1 MAVLLAVLLKTD
13 TAAAMSVF
21 LTLRRNSSRTEAIR
35 AAAQHLPARDQEIC
49 IATLKAMQSVEAERN
64 ALVHG
69 MFGVAEELPD
79 MVLWAEVK
87 DISSTFVKYVFF
99 PDSADNDKMSGY
111 LDNVFCYRES
121 DLLQIEDQIKQAPVV
136 LTAAIR
142 YIRSTYGWP
151 DSHLGLEEQ
160 YAQLCNFAP
169 IQEAL
174 RALRTRAQ

>member
-1 MAVLLAVLLKTD
+1 MAVMLAVLLKTD
-13 TAAAMSVF
+13 TPAAMSVF
-21 LTLRRNSSRTEAIR
+21 LTLRRNSSRTEAIT
-35 AAAQHLPARDQEIC
+35 AAAQHLPPRDQEIC

-79 MVLWAEVK
+79 VVLWAEIK
-87 DISSTFVKYVFF
+87 DISSNFAKYVFF
-99 PDSADNDKMSGY
+99 ANSAENDKMSDY
-111 LDNVFCYRES
+111 LDNVFYYRES

-142 YIRSTYGWP
+142 YIRSTYGWA
-151 DSHLGLEEQ
+151 DAHLGAEEQ
-160 YAQLCNFAP
+160 YAQLCSFAP

-174 RALRTRAQ
+174 RALRARAQ